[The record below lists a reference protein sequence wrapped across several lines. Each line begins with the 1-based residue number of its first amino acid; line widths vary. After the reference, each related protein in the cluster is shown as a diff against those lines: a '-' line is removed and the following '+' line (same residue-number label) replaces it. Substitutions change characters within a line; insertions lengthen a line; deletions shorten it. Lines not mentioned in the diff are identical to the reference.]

1 MYLAIKYG
9 IIIMISKLHS
19 IIYNSYIRYNIH
31 SKDGIKAVMDD
42 MNPQNYTVHMDSEPT
57 LTTIAKYA

>member
-31 SKDGIKAVMDD
+31 SKGGIKAVMDD
-42 MNPQNYTVHMDSEPT
+42 MKPKNNAVHMDSELI